1 MSTTTILLPL
11 DGSRFGELAAPAAMS
26 LAQRLE
32 AQIEL
37 VSVFE
42 DVSVLAGS
50 EETADKF
57 KEWLQ
62 EYLEELGTRI
72 TKLSGVP
79 TTRTIIDGSPA
90 DRLTEYAQR
99 TQVEMIVMSTHGR
112 GPVSRAWMGSVAD
125 RVVRHVDVPVIL
137 IRAEKDVAVDLK
149 REYAFEQI
157 LVALDGSARAEKSL
171 ELTTRIARVTKAT
184 VTLLQAVE
192 PPVPFSSP
200 YLPHAVED
208 TQAALEDGREA
219 SLTYLDEVKARLEGQ
234 GVRVET
240 ETLLGAHPAPGIL
253 RYAEEHPVDLIAVAT
268 HGRGGLPRLVLGS
281 VADKVLRAATIPI
294 LVVRPATAK
303 RSAKE
308 SVEETSSGATSG
320 IT

>member
-11 DGSRFGELAAPAAMS
+11 DGSRFGELAAPAAIS

-72 TKLSGVP
+72 AKLSGVP

-90 DRLTEYAQR
+90 DRLIEYAQR

-137 IRAEKDVAVDLK
+137 IRAEKDVDVDLK
-149 REYAFEQI
+149 REYAFERI

-219 SLTYLDEVKARLEGQ
+219 SLTYLNEVKARLEGQ

-253 RYAEEHPVDLIAVAT
+253 RYAEENPVDLIAVAT

-281 VADKVLRAATIPI
+281 VADKVLRAATVPI